1 MGSRLVKAY
10 NATKEARE
18 QFKQW
23 LNDENSYKA
32 NLRKDT
38 YKKPTYDQYIA
49 DNTLALLDKDSR
61 LIPLE
66 NGKFGFN
73 DLPNIE
79 FSLEDSALLD
89 VLHKRYL
96 NDYSGSFHPYKSV
109 SQFYNALPIDFS
121 KPETS
126 LYEKLY
132 SVATDKNA
140 TTDSMKNF
148 IAFLNQNH
156 NLDEANNQA
165 TKLANFIRQNTPSYE
180 VYESETKSARNAFN
194 KARAADNAPELKRAN
209 TNKKY
214 IIDNLLTP
222 EKTSMFGKKVT
233 GYGAMMIDAV
243 NQIAKNRKLMRELE
257 GKSGKITLDNGSVE
271 SIFKPAPEQYASPD
285 KIEEF
290 ILNRPKDFPYISRI
304 NNIYKDLHK
313 GESIITDTS
322 RFGGYEPKLLTDI
335 AKEAERNNIINHNI
349 SGNQLNFTSPEDA
362 RLLNEY
368 PNSPVRR
375 FIGGNGNGMLYGV
388 NSIGNGIL
396 QNISDE
402 NWKKLKEY
410 ASFIGNNYEIFT
422 DPMLKAL
429 PLSFLTA
436 MVQTANRLKGTSKKK
451 AFIKYLLANELGGAA
466 AGVAVKGINRSSTDD
481 KDTAEKP
488 VEKLIENK
496 LNERNNKSSDYLD
509 Y

>member
-1 MGSRLVKAY
+1 MGSKLVKAY

-23 LNDENSYKA
+23 LDDENSYKT

-38 YKKPTYDQYIA
+38 YKKPTYGQYIA
-49 DNTLALLDKDSR
+49 DNTLALLDEDSR

-73 DLPNIE
+73 DLPNVE
-79 FSLEDSALLD
+79 LSLEDSALLD
-89 VLHKRYL
+89 VLYKRYL
-96 NDYSGSFHPYKSV
+96 NDYSTSFNKYSLP
-109 SQFYNALPIDFS
+109 QFYNVLPIDFS

-132 SVATDKNA
+132 SLATDKNP
-140 TTDSMKNF
+140 TTDLKKELV
-148 IAFLNQNH
+148 AFLNQNH
-156 NLDEANNQA
+156 NLEEANNQA
-165 TKLANFIRQNTPSYE
+165 NKFANFFRQNAPSYE
-180 VYESETKSARNAFN
+180 EYESEIKSARNAFN
-194 KARAADNAPELKRAN
+194 KERAAHNAPELKRVN
-209 TNKKY
+209 TTKNY

-222 EKTSMFGKKVT
+222 KKTSMFGKKVT
-233 GYGAMMIDAV
+233 GYGAMIIDAV
-243 NQIAKNRKLMRELE
+243 NQLAKNRKLMGELE

-290 ILNRPKDFPYISRI
+290 ILNRPKDFPYITRI
-304 NNIYKDLHK
+304 NNIYKDLHNR
-313 GESIITDTS
+313 ESIITDTS

-349 SGNQLNFTSPEDA
+349 SGNQLNFTSPEEA

-402 NWKKLKEY
+402 TWKKLEEY
-410 ASFIGNNYEIFT
+410 AAFIGNNYEIFT

-451 AFIKYLLANELGGAA
+451 AFIKYLLANELVGGAT
-466 AGVAVKGINRSSTDD
+466 GVAVKGINRASTDD
-481 KDTAEKP
+481 KDTTEKP
-488 VEKLIENK
+488 IEMSENW
-496 LNERNNKSSDYLD
+496 
-509 Y
+509 

>member
-23 LNDENSYKA
+23 LDDENSYKA

-49 DNTLALLDKDSR
+49 DNTRALLDKDSR

-73 DLPNIE
+73 DLPNVK
-79 FSLEDSALLD
+79 FSLEDAALLD
-89 VLHKRYL
+89 VLHKRFL
-96 NDYSGSFHPYKSV
+96 NDYSTSFHPYKNV
-109 SQFYNALPIDFS
+109 SQFYKALPIDFS

-132 SVATDKNA
+132 SLATDKNA
-140 TTDSMKNF
+140 TTDFTKDF

-165 TKLANFIRQNTPSYE
+165 NKFANFFRQNTPSYE

-194 KARAADNAPELKRAN
+194 KARAADNAPELKRVNAN
-209 TNKKY
+209 KSY

-222 EKTSMFGKKVT
+222 KKTSMFGKKVT
-233 GYGAMMIDAV
+233 GYGAMIIDAA
-243 NQIAKNRKLMRELE
+243 NQIAKNKKLMRELE
-257 GKSGKITLDNGSVE
+257 GKSGKIALDNGSEE

-290 ILNRPKDFPYISRI
+290 ILNRPKDFPYITKI
-304 NNIYKDLHK
+304 NNIYKDLHNR
-313 GESIITDTS
+313 ESIITDTS

-349 SGNQLNFTSPEDA
+349 SGNQLNFTSPEEA
-362 RLLNEY
+362 RILNEY

-396 QNISDE
+396 QNISE
-402 NWKKLKEY
+402 EKLKEY
-410 ASFIGNNYEIFT
+410 AAFIGNNYETFT
-422 DPMLKAL
+422 DPMLKAF

-436 MVQTANRLKGTSKKK
+436 MVQTANRPKGTSKKK
-451 AFIKYLLANELGGAA
+451 AFIKYLLANELVGGAT
-466 AGVAVKGINRSSTDD
+466 GVAVSEGINKTSTDD
-481 KDTAEKP
+481 KDTT
-488 VEKLIENK
+488 EKLIENK
-496 LNERNNKSSDYLD
+496 LDERNNRSSNFIGW
-509 Y
+509 

>member
-23 LNDENSYKA
+23 LDDENSYKA

-38 YKKPTYDQYIA
+38 YKKPTYSQYIA
-49 DNTLALLDKDSR
+49 DNTPALLDENSR
-61 LIPLE
+61 IIPLE

-73 DLPNIE
+73 DLPNVE
-79 FSLEDSALLD
+79 FSLEEGALLD
-89 VLHKRYL
+89 ALYKRYL
-96 NDYSGSFHPYKSV
+96 KDYSTNFNKYSLP
-109 SQFYNALPIDFS
+109 QFYDALPIDFS

-132 SVATDKNA
+132 SLATDKNP
-140 TTDSMKNF
+140 TTDFEKEVV
-148 IAFLNQNH
+148 AFLNQNN
-156 NLDEANNQA
+156 NLQEANSQA
-165 TKLANFIRQNTPSYE
+165 NKFAEYFRQSAPSYE

-194 KARAADNAPELKRAN
+194 KERAAYNAPELKRVNATKN
-209 TNKKY
+209 Y
-214 IIDNLLTP
+214 IMDNLLTP
-222 EKTSMFGKKVT
+222 EKTSMFGKEVT

-243 NQIAKNRKLMRELE
+243 NQLVKNRKLMGELE

-290 ILNRPKDFPYISRI
+290 ILNRPKDFPYIARI
-304 NNIYKDLHK
+304 NNIYKDLHN

-322 RFGGYEPKLLTDI
+322 RFGGYEPKLLTDV

-349 SGNQLNFTSPEDA
+349 SGNQLNFTSSEDA

-410 ASFIGNNYEIFT
+410 AAFIGNNYEILT

-466 AGVAVKGINRSSTDD
+466 AGVAVKGINSSSTDD
-481 KDTAEKP
+481 KDTTEKP
-488 VEKLIENK
+488 IEKYHK
-496 LNERNNKSSDYLD
+496 GW
-509 Y
+509 

>member
-23 LNDENSYKA
+23 LDDENSYKA

-38 YKKPTYDQYIA
+38 YKKPTYGQYIA
-49 DNTLALLDKDSR
+49 DNTLALRDENSR
-61 LIPLE
+61 IIPLE

-73 DLPNIE
+73 GLPNVE
-79 FSLEDSALLD
+79 FSLEDAALLD
-89 VLHKRYL
+89 VLHKRFL
-96 NDYSGSFHPYKSV
+96 NDYSDSFHPFESV
-109 SQFYNALPIDFS
+109 PQFYNALPIDFS

-132 SVATDKNA
+132 SLATDKNA
-140 TTDSMKNF
+140 TTDSTKNF

-156 NLDEANNQA
+156 NLDEAYNQA
-165 TKLANFIRQNTPSYE
+165 NKFADYFRQSTPSYE
-180 VYESETKSARNAFN
+180 EYESAVKSARNAFN
-194 KARAADNAPELKRAN
+194 KARAADNAPELKRVN
-209 TNKKY
+209 VNKNY
-214 IIDNLLTP
+214 VIDNLLTP
-222 EKTSMFGKKVT
+222 KKTSMFGKKVT

-243 NQIAKNRKLMRELE
+243 NQLAKNRKLMEELE

-290 ILNRPKDFPYISRI
+290 ILNRPKDFPYITKI
-304 NNIYKDLHK
+304 NNIYKDLHN

-349 SGNQLNFTSPEDA
+349 SGNQLNFTSSEDA

-410 ASFIGNNYEIFT
+410 ATFIGNNYEIFT

-451 AFIKYLLANELGGAA
+451 AFIKYLLANELGGTA
-466 AGVAVKGINRSSTDD
+466 AGVVVKGINRSSTDD
-481 KDTAEKP
+481 KDTTEKP
-488 VEKLIENK
+488 IEKLIENK
-496 LNERNNKSSDYLD
+496 LNERNNESSDYWD